1 MVVANQAKV
10 DGLINVGGYSLKG
23 NELVVRAEEILLQ
36 NLESALQRLGAR
48 LADNLEMNA
57 PMGATGKLKSTFG
70 SPVIK
75 ETKLGYRIEIKTDA
89 DYFDFVDKGVR
100 GIEHEIKNKKVYLNK
115 DNEYYQFRK
124 YGMPLKALQ
133 ELEGWMQRKNI
144 EIEARNLR
152 IKSGDETLKGR
163 RMLKQISSSAQRMA
177 YYIKKYGIAGTNFI
191 QKSVDQSKPDF
202 EIDIKT
208 IGADSLVLK
217 VRK

>member
-1 MVVANQAKV
+1 MVVASQAKV
-10 DGLINVGGYSLKG
+10 DGLINVGGYTLKG

-70 SPVIK
+70 QPVIR
-75 ETKLGYRIEIKTDA
+75 ETKTGYRIEIKTDA
-89 DYFDFVDKGVR
+89 EYFDYIDKGVR
-100 GIEHEIKNKKVYLNK
+100 GIEHDIKNKKVYLNK

-163 RMLKQISSSAQRMA
+163 RMLPQISSSAQRMA

-191 QKSVDQSKPDF
+191 QKSIDQSKPDF